1 MRRALQGQATDRAP
15 KVLTPIQQV
24 VPRIWL
30 ELSQPAQQQLAQLM
44 ARLLLRMRQP
54 DNRESPAARLY
65 SLIRSVYQTRHY
77 LQYKAQKARHSLAE
91 SEVANG

>member
-54 DNRESPAARLY
+54 RVCPFKEELDADGND
-65 SLIRSVYQTRHY
+65 
-77 LQYKAQKARHSLAE
+77 
-91 SEVANG
+91 